1 MHVVVDVIDD
11 DGHVTVAVVQ
21 RVDVRAAVERAAAGG
36 GGRRA
41 QRRGRAVPAGAAAAP
56 RARARLWQVGDTSN
70 LPAPFIIDWRKETG
84 RLGGKGEGFF
94 PSLPFPRL
102 LSLPSPPSPSI

>member
-84 RLGGKGEGFF
+84 GLGGKGESVF
-94 PSLPFPRL
+94 PFPRL